1 MHNVIVH
8 INQDEKPKTQSVIES
23 DSSTNREQFFF
34 YITHFPFIT
43 FYYYDVVRDDAMHLI
58 NNHTTTTKN
67 FSFMKRNAFTDFGFV
82 CLCKLL
88 QY

>member
-1 MHNVIVH
+1 MRNLKR
-8 INQDEKPKTQSVIES
+8 NVIES

-43 FYYYDVVRDDAMHLI
+43 FYYYDVVHDDAMHLI
-58 NNHTTTTKN
+58 SNHIKKN
-67 FSFMKRNAFTDFGFV
+67 SFMKRNAFTDFGFV